1 MFILKENFDSFIF
14 IIILALFHYFVEDKS
29 IDVQEFLMLL
39 IGSYALIKYNCCQWI
54 DQQICNRAILAATN
68 ERVDFINQKIMEDF
82 KSDSCEIYLSADS
95 VQDPS
100 QTSIYPT
107 EFLNSLTPSGLPP
120 HSLFLKKYS
129 PIILIRNLNPKEGLL
144 NGTKLAVI
152 NLGRR
157 IIEAKIMT
165 GKHSGKRVLA
175 TNYLNT
181 IRFRSSLST
190 ST

>member
-1 MFILKENFDSFIF
+1 
-14 IIILALFHYFVEDKS
+14 
-29 IDVQEFLMLL
+29 
-39 IGSYALIKYNCCQWI
+39 
-54 DQQICNRAILAATN
+54 
-68 ERVDFINQKIMEDF
+68 MEDF

-100 QTSIYPT
+100 QTFIYPT
-107 EFLNSLTPSGLPP
+107 EFLNSLTPSGLPPP

-165 GKHSGKRVLA
+165 GKHSGKLVFLPRITLTPSDSGLPFQLQRRQFPVRPA
-175 TNYLNT
+175 FAMT
-181 IRFRSSLST
+181 INKCQGQTLEYVGIDLTQPIFTHGQLYVALS
-190 ST
+190 